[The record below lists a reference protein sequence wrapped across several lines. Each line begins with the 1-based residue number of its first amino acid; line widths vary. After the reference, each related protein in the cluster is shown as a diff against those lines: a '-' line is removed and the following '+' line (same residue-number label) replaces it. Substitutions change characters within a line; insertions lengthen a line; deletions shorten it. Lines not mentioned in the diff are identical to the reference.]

1 MATPNESGTAL
12 DAPPGRQRFIQ
23 RLDLILH
30 KLDAVARRRNMK
42 PEEREDFISWA
53 LLRMVESDYTVV
65 REWRGEARFRSYLNV
80 VVSRLLLDFRNHRW
94 GRFRVSKA
102 ARRAGRAAELLDVL
116 IHRDGFTTEE
126 AVEVVMRNH
135 RVGSNRTRLRQLAE
149 SLPERQSR
157 RTYPIDDAPLP
168 AIPPA
173 AADGLRR
180 AERQT
185 LCRKVQRSL
194 DDALGDMQCEDL
206 RILVLRFC
214 CGCTADQIG
223 ADLNL
228 DRRRVYQRIE
238 TILARL
244 RRRLSGE
251 GFEAAEV
258 LDLVGA
264 DGVDM
269 QFDRFDRLG
278 GAERADQLDAAA

>member
-1 MATPNESGTAL
+1 MATPTESGTAHC
-12 DAPPGRQRFIQ
+12 APPGRQRFIQ

-30 KLDAVARRRNMK
+30 KLDSVARRRSMK
-42 PEEREDFISWA
+42 AEEREEFISWA
-53 LLRMVESDYTVV
+53 LLRMVEADYSVV
-65 REWRGEARFRSYLNV
+65 REWRGEARFRNYLNV

-102 ARRAGRAAELLDVL
+102 ARRADRAAELLDVL

-126 AVEVVMRNH
+126 AVEMVMRNH
-135 RVGSNRTRLRQLAE
+135 RVGSNRPRLRKMAE

-157 RTYPIDDAPLP
+157 RTYPLDEAPLP
-168 AIPPA
+168 AVPPA
-173 AADGLRR
+173 ASDGLLSEERR
-180 AERQT
+180 E
-185 LCRKVQRSL
+185 LCRKLQRSL
-194 DDALGDMQCEDL
+194 DEALGDMQCDDL

-223 ADLNL
+223 ADLDL

-244 RRRLSGE
+244 RRRLCGE
-251 GFEAAEV
+251 GFQAAEV

-264 DGVDM
+264 AGVEM
-269 QFDRFDRLG
+269 QFG
-278 GAERADQLDAAA
+278 HLDAAA